1 MLAVPFT
8 ALTVV
13 VIINVGLGAMNTLA
27 ASGMNKIEVP
37 EGPLLSPVAFRHPF
51 VQTLVM
57 MIGEASCL
65 AAFALLYW
73 RKPNGPSPWRGG
85 LLFFAIPSICDWCGT
100 TMMYAALSDLPGS
113 VVQMMRGSCVIF
125 VFLISVV
132 IFRHKQYKHHYVG
145 VLIVAIGITLV
156 GLSAMLAPAPTN
168 IWDSLS
174 RNPKKT
180 SRGVSLCV
188 ASQVMAAFLV
198 TSEERILKKIHTP
211 AILAI
216 GVEGTCGVLI
226 GGIVLAVTAAS
237 GIEHPRQAA
246 YQIFHSGSLAATG
259 IFLCASIAIINSTGM
274 QITKK
279 VSAMAK
285 SVADLFRVMLVW
297 VGDVALGWSMA
308 GPSEF
313 AFWLQPIGFAV
324 VTVGTLIFFN
334 SIAIP
339 ALMGPDELVEH
350 QRLEEGALLA
360 WQEMEGHW
368 ESGIARDDHYG
379 ICSSS
384 LDVREIND
392 DLLVLPNRTRVL
404 RSDVSADQD

>member
-246 YQIFHSGSLAATG
+246 YQIGGRS
-259 IFLCASIAIINSTGM
+259 
-274 QITKK
+274 
-279 VSAMAK
+279 VSCNAG
-285 SVADLFRVMLVW
+285 VGWRCGFGLVN
-297 VGDVALGWSMA
+297 GWSLGVCVLVA
-308 GPSEF
+308 ADWFCGGNGWH
-313 AFWLQPIGFAV
+313 AH
-324 VTVGTLIFFN
+324 IF
-334 SIAIP
+334 
-339 ALMGPDELVEH
+339 
-350 QRLEEGALLA
+350 
-360 WQEMEGHW
+360 
-368 ESGIARDDHYG
+368 
-379 ICSSS
+379 
-384 LDVREIND
+384 
-392 DLLVLPNRTRVL
+392 
-404 RSDVSADQD
+404 